1 MTYNEKEMIAEIKIS
16 IIRGIINIDDET
28 LLNLVKKV
36 MKEVEQNE

>member
-1 MTYNEKEMIAEIKIS
+1 MTYNEKEMIATIKIS
-16 IIRGIINIDDET
+16 IIRGIVNIDDET